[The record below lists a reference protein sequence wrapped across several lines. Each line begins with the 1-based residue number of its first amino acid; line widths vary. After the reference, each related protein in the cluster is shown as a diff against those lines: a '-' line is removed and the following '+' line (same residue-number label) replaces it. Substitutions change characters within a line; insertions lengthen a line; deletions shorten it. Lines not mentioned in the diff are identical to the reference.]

1 MAKAKSIAIHNPC
14 PANRD
19 NISCKADTYHCDST
33 VKAIVEKGFID
44 FEAQED
50 VVIQARCDLLGS
62 IAVSHEVPDIRG
74 FQFCQT

>member
-1 MAKAKSIAIHNPC
+1 MAKAKSIAVHNPC

-19 NISCKADTYHCDST
+19 NISRKTDTYHCDST

-44 FEAQED
+44 FEAKED
-50 VVIQARCDLLGS
+50 IVIQARCNLLGP
-62 IAVSHEVPDIRG
+62 IAVSRKVSDIRG